1 MSLTDE
7 DKEWINE
14 RLEATETRLLRG
26 FVRNL
31 RKEGAFKRDVVERKE
46 ESIRYDT
53 ATLSCGHTAILP
65 AWDTIRQWDC
75 HDCMEAALKLP
86 AGVAGGNAV

>member
-1 MSLTDE
+1 MTIE
-7 DKEWINE
+7 E
-14 RLEATETRLLRG
+14 
-26 FVRNL
+26 VRNL
-31 RKEGAFKRDVVERKE
+31 RKEGAFKRDVVERKA

-75 HDCMEAALKLP
+75 LDCMKAALNLP
-86 AGVAGGNAV
+86 AGVAGGVVPEENAV